1 MPIRVIECDSST
13 TFVDRIYQKG
23 RIRNTKYE
31 SGKEKLLVF
40 LLMQQILPK
49 GQDSLGR
56 PPKREQT
63 DPGTQIPASPLG
75 LGDVQESKVSKEFP
89 ILGL

>member
-13 TFVDRIYQKG
+13 TFVDRIYQRG

-31 SGKEKLLVF
+31 SGKEKLVF

-49 GQDSLGR
+49 RQDPLGR

-75 LGDVQESKVSKEFP
+75 QGEVQESKVSKEFP

>member
-31 SGKEKLLVF
+31 NGKEK
-40 LLMQQILPK
+40 
-49 GQDSLGR
+49 
-56 PPKREQT
+56 
-63 DPGTQIPASPLG
+63 
-75 LGDVQESKVSKEFP
+75 
-89 ILGL
+89 

>member
-31 SGKEKLLVF
+31 NGKEKLVF

-49 GQDSLGR
+49 GQDPLGR
-56 PPKREQT
+56 PLKREQT